1 MVVGLQGQK
10 SYYSRSFIDNRS
22 ESMFNESEYQTV
34 WMIYLGAAACGWL
47 VWTQMTRWISWWYV
61 REPLWLVMA
70 VILFTPSQVEP
81 LEPGLAPAA
90 IGWALDVLL
99 GTGEQAPKLLGD
111 LALAMLLAS
120 LAYVGF
126 ACLRLVWRHWRSGRS
141 RAAS

>member
-1 MVVGLQGQK
+1 
-10 SYYSRSFIDNRS
+10 
-22 ESMFNESEYQTV
+22 MFNESEYQTV

-47 VWTQMTRWISWWYV
+47 VWTEMTRWIGWWFV

-81 LEPGLAPAA
+81 LEPWLAPAA
-90 IGWALDVLL
+90 IGWMLDMLF
-99 GTGEQAPKLLGD
+99 GTGEHAPKLLGD
-111 LALAMLLAS
+111 LALALLLAS

-141 RAAS
+141 RSAA